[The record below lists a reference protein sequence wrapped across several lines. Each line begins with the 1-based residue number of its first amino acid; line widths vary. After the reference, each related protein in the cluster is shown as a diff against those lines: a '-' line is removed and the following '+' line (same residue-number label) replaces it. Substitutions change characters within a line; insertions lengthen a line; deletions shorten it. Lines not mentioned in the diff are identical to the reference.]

1 MLVLYGKMG
10 LLALLGADAWKGMD
24 GNKTKER
31 VILLHAC
38 VIIDS
43 IDV

>member
-1 MLVLYGKMG
+1 MERWACLRCWERMHGRVF
-10 LLALLGADAWKGMD
+10 D
-24 GNKTKER
+24 GDKTKER